1 MTIAFHIITM
11 ITITATTTKTTIII
25 IVMIIIIIIII
36 IATTI
41 IIILRHCGKQRNGL
55 TNHCV
60 GQSLID

>member
-25 IVMIIIIIIII
+25 IIVMIIIIIIAI
-36 IATTI
+36 TI
-41 IIILRHCGKQRNGL
+41 IIILRHYGKQRNGL

>member
-1 MTIAFHIITM
+1 MTIAFDIITM

-25 IVMIIIIIIII
+25 IVMIIIIIIAI
-36 IATTI
+36 TI
-41 IIILRHCGKQRNGL
+41 IITLRHYGKQRNGL